1 MHNVHNYLEKLE
13 GCIASNSREA
23 DQQLSRIIASQH
35 PVIPGILHLKENS
48 GGVLGWS
55 KGNAAKASFLPAF
68 HETLSQLPNMA
79 FSGKFQILDENDI
92 VFDGYDY
99 YMLTKEPIQGL
110 TLNKI
115 AINGDESIATAIAEI
130 RGYINMEFIICKLY
144 LIGRVKKYLTSM
156 WVGYGEEK
164 ESGEPVIFF
173 APIFP
178 EDVAI
183 FQEYDVN
190 EIAREGMDE
199 GETFIHGNKL
209 WQVAQDDEGFY
220 VYQPAPFM
228 SVSLN

>member
-1 MHNVHNYLEKLE
+1 M
-13 GCIASNSREA
+13 
-23 DQQLSRIIASQH
+23 
-35 PVIPGILHLKENS
+35 
-48 GGVLGWS
+48 GWS
-55 KGNAAKASFLPAF
+55 KGNAVKASFLPAF
-68 HETLSQLPNMA
+68 HETLSQLPNLA

-209 WQVAQDDEGFY
+209 WQVAQDDEVSHVAQNISKTSGSGY
-220 VYQPAPFM
+220 LYDHSEIHTVQLCLLCKRRTGHRHRCGPA
-228 SVSLN
+228 VQDSLYTACRTESR